1 MWVSDTLSRELILVK
16 REEIVF
22 EELDFL
28 FEVFKFKQ
36 VIRELILL
44 GLVLDVFLIIG
55 LTLVPLSD
63 CDDFEQCVEFFDG

>member
-55 LTLVPLSD
+55 FTLVPLSD
-63 CDDFEQCVEFFDG
+63 CDVFEQCVEFFDG